1 MTRVRRR
8 RIVGAVV
15 VELSAYRRA
24 VAVCRFTHLAD
35 DDVLVAVQDLWRTA
49 HWNRARTGFA
59 RWRLVTCKVAV
70 AADGAGETDV
80 RRFATT
86 TAGGRVAAVVTVF
99 TGATIVLVYSGVV
112 VVETGFESKR
122 VVVSSA
128 EVVEVPLADEVAFSR
143 HSDDLSKAMP
153 QKII

>member
-1 MTRVRRR
+1 
-8 RIVGAVV
+8 
-15 VELSAYRRA
+15 
-24 VAVCRFTHLAD
+24 
-35 DDVLVAVQDLWRTA
+35 
-49 HWNRARTGFA
+49 
-59 RWRLVTCKVAV
+59 LVTCKVAV